1 MIRLQGVSKTFPTPS
16 GGVHHALRGIDL
28 EVDAGETMCLIG
40 GSGSG
45 KTTALRLMN
54 RLLEADAGSVL
65 VGGVDVLAQDPISLR
80 RKLGYVVQAGAL
92 FPHLTVAENVGLL
105 CQLEGWNAGE
115 REARVAELLEL
126 VRMPAASFGD
136 RYPSELS
143 GGQQQR
149 IGVARA
155 LALNPPVVL
164 LDEPFG
170 ALDRITRRELQREFK
185 DLCASPGRTMVF
197 VTHDLDEAFLL
208 GDRVA
213 LLHQGELQ
221 QCGTPREL
229 VESPANEH
237 VAAFVSENSRG
248 EFA

>member
-1 MIRLQGVSKTFPTPS
+1 MIRLRGVSKTFPTPG
-16 GGVHHALRGIDL
+16 GGVHHALRSIDL
-28 EVDAGETMCLIG
+28 EVEAGETVCLIG

-54 RLLEADAGSVL
+54 RLLEADAGQVL
-65 VGGVDVLAQDPISLR
+65 IDGEDVLGLDPIRLR
-80 RKLGYVVQAGAL
+80 RRLGYVVQAGAL

-105 CQLEGWNAGE
+105 CRLEGWAASE
-115 REARVAELLEL
+115 RKARVAELLEL
-126 VRMPAASFGD
+126 VRMPVGTFGD
-136 RYPSELS
+136 HYPRELS

-155 LALNPPVVL
+155 LAPRPPVVL

-170 ALDRITRRELQREFK
+170 ALDRVTRRELQREFK

-208 GDRVA
+208 GDRIA

-221 QCGTPREL
+221 QYGTQREL
-229 VESPANEH
+229 VETPANEH
-237 VAAFVSENSRG
+237 VAAFVAENHGGAR
-248 EFA
+248 A